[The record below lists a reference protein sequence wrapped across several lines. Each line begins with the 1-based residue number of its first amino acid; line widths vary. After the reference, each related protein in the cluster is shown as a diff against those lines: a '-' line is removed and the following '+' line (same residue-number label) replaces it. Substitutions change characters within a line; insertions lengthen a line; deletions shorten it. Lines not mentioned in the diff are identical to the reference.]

1 MTWLAVLLGAAG
13 CYLCK
18 LAGLTMPKCVLDN
31 PRTQRIATLLPVTLL
46 AALATT
52 QTFTTGHQLVV
63 DPRTAAAGVA
73 IIAVLLRAPFLLVV
87 ALAATT
93 AALLRLLG

>member
-1 MTWLAVLLGAAG
+1 MWLAVLLGAAG
-13 CYLCK
+13 CYVCK
-18 LAGLTMPKCVLDN
+18 LAGLSIPKRVLDN
-31 PRTQRIATLLPVTLL
+31 HRTQRIATLLPVTLL

-52 QTFTTGHQLVV
+52 QTFTTGRELIL
-63 DPRTAAAGVA
+63 DPRTAAVGVA

-87 ALAATT
+87 ILAAIT